1 MIEVARVSKAYR
13 SGRGRVA
20 ALREL
25 SFTVA
30 SAGNLVIM
38 GKSGS
43 GKTTLLHCI
52 GGIERPDAGSITCFG
67 ASLHALS
74 ARALGDFQ
82 RHHLGIV
89 FQHGNLI
96 SYLNVYDNI
105 AFPLTLNNAAPK
117 AKTLRVRELLDQIGL
132 ADAGKAL
139 PSELSGGEIQRV
151 SFARAMA
158 HKPKMLLADE
168 PTASLD
174 SETGKALTRL
184 MFTVAAEQKCTMLI
198 ATHDPE
204 IAASAAAILHLRDG
218 IISGGAP

>member
-1 MIEVARVSKAYR
+1 MIEVAHVSKVYR

-20 ALREL
+20 ALRDL
-25 SFTVA
+25 SFTLA
-30 SAGNLVIM
+30 PAGNLVIM

-52 GGIERPDAGSITCFG
+52 GGIERPDSGSIACFG
-67 ASLHALS
+67 AALHALS
-74 ARALGDFQ
+74 DRALGDFQ
-82 RHHLGIV
+82 RRHLGIV

-96 SYLNVYDNI
+96 SYLNVFDNI
-105 AFPLTLNNAAPK
+105 AFPLTLNHVGQ
-117 AKTLRVRELLDQIGL
+117 KTKILRVLELLDQIGL
-132 ADAGKAL
+132 RHAGQAL

-158 HKPKMLLADE
+158 HRPKLLLADE

-174 SETGKALTRL
+174 SETGKELTRL

-204 IAASAAAILHLRDG
+204 IAASAAAILYMRDG
-218 IISGGAP
+218 AISGGAS